1 MQMHPSK
8 APGPNDMPA
17 LFFQRYWHLMGKDV
31 SQFVLN
37 ILKRNIDPGIINKTF
52 IALIPKVKG
61 PSTPKDFRPISLCNV
76 IFKLVSK
83 VLVNRLKGVLPY
95 IIHGAQS
102 AFVPGRMITDNVTV
116 AFEHFHYIKKR
127 KRNGGKGYMVL
138 KMDMSKAYDRI
149 EWKFLE
155 QMLITL
161 GFHTNWVRLVVRCVT
176 SVTYLIIVNG
186 QPMRFFSPSRGLR

>member
-1 MQMHPSK
+1 
-8 APGPNDMPA
+8 
-17 LFFQRYWHLMGKDV
+17 
-31 SQFVLN
+31 
-37 ILKRNIDPGIINKTF
+37 
-52 IALIPKVKG
+52 
-61 PSTPKDFRPISLCNV
+61 
-76 IFKLVSK
+76 
-83 VLVNRLKGVLPY
+83 
-95 IIHGAQS
+95 
-102 AFVPGRMITDNVTV
+102 MITDNVTV

-127 KRNGGKGYMVL
+127 KRNGGKGYMAL

-155 QMLITL
+155 QMHITL